1 MRAVCCSPTSTKIN
15 VGDEVI
21 ADIGFC
27 LDLRQKAQ
35 CLVASHNSNDLPSLA
50 GAVVVVGIHSAL
62 VVKRSRV
69 SSTIRSHHEGVER
82 FELRGYTHSSVDKAG
97 CKA

>member
-1 MRAVCCSPTSTKIN
+1 MSAVGCSATSTKIN

-21 ADIGFC
+21 ADVGFC
-27 LDLRQKAQ
+27 LDLRQEAQ
-35 CLVASHNSNDLPSLA
+35 CLVTTHNSNELPSLA
-50 GAVVVVGIHSAL
+50 GAVVVVGIHL
-62 VVKRSRV
+62 TVVVKRSRV

-82 FELRGYTHSSVDKAG
+82 FELRGHTHSSVEKAG